1 MSPRITVAAY
11 GDSLVEG
18 WGLSPSDALPAQLE
32 AALIRAGKNARVLN
46 FGVAGETAPEGLL
59 RLPEVLAA
67 RPQAAVLEFG
77 ANDCYQG
84 VPVEET
90 EKALSDM
97 IHGLLGAGVAV
108 LVAGWRTS
116 EDLFSRYADDPI
128 LAGMVPLAPPL
139 FNADYVQ
146 RFNEIHATLAQRHGL
161 PLIKHILD
169 PLGEP
174 LPGQASHFQADGVHP
189 SATGARILAEALAK
203 ALLPMLVEPTAAP
216 KP

>member
-1 MSPRITVAAY
+1 MSPARITIAAY

-18 WGLSPSDALPAQLE
+18 WGLSPSDGLPAQLE
-32 AALIRAGKNARVLN
+32 AELIRAGKNARVLN

-67 RPQAAVLEFG
+67 QPQAAILEFG

-97 IHGLLGAGVAV
+97 VHGLLGAGVAV
-108 LVAGWRTS
+108 LVAGWRTRD
-116 EDLFSRYADDPI
+116 DLFSRYADDPV
-128 LAGMVPLAPPL
+128 LAGMIPLAPPL
-139 FNADYVQ
+139 FNADYVK
-146 RFNEIHATLAQRHGL
+146 RFNEIHPALALRFGL
-161 PLIKHILD
+161 PVIAHILD

-189 SATGARILAEALAK
+189 SATGARILAGALAQ
-203 ALLPMLVEPTAAP
+203 ALLPLLP
-216 KP
+216 

>member
-1 MSPRITVAAY
+1 MSPERITIAAY

-18 WGLSPSDALPAQLE
+18 WGLNPSDGLPAQLE

-59 RLPEVLAA
+59 RLPEVLEAK
-67 RPQAAVLEFG
+67 PQAAILEFG

-97 IHGLLGAGVAV
+97 VHGLLGAGVSV
-108 LVAGWRTS
+108 FIAGWRTR
-116 EDLFSRYADDPI
+116 EDLFSRYADDPM
-128 LAGMVPLAPPL
+128 LAGMIPLAPPL
-139 FNADYVQ
+139 FNADYVK
-146 RFNEIHATLAQRHGL
+146 RFNQLHQALAERHGL
-161 PLIKHILD
+161 PLMAHILD

-189 SATGARILAEALAK
+189 SATGARILAEALAQ
-203 ALLPMLVEPTAAP
+203 ALLPLLP
-216 KP
+216 

>member
-1 MSPRITVAAY
+1 MSPERITIAAY

-18 WGLSPSDALPAQLE
+18 WGLNPSDALPAQLE
-32 AALIRAGKNARVLN
+32 AALIHAGKNARVLN

-59 RLPEVLAA
+59 RLPEVLEAK
-67 RPQAAVLEFG
+67 PQAAVLEFG

-97 IHGLLGAGVAV
+97 VHGLLGAGVAV
-108 LVAGWRTS
+108 LLAGWRTR
-116 EDLFSRYADDPI
+116 EDLFSQYADDPM
-128 LAGMVPLAPPL
+128 LAGMIPMAPPL
-139 FNADYVQ
+139 FNADYVK
-146 RFNEIHATLAQRHGL
+146 RFNQLHQALAERFGL
-161 PLIKHILD
+161 PLIGHILD

-189 SATGARILAEALAK
+189 SATGARILAEALAQ
-203 ALLPMLVEPTAAP
+203 ALLPLLP
-216 KP
+216 

>member
-84 VPVEET
+84 VSVEET

-128 LAGMVPLAPPL
+128 LAGMIPLAPPL

-189 SATGARILAEALAK
+189 SATGARILAEVLAK

-216 KP
+216 QP

>member
-1 MSPRITVAAY
+1 MSPERITIAAY

-18 WGLSPSDALPAQLE
+18 WGLNPSDALPAQLE
-32 AALIRAGKNARVLN
+32 AALIRAGQNVRVLN
-46 FGVAGETAPEGLL
+46 FGVTGDTAPEGLL

-67 RPQAAVLEFG
+67 RPQAAILEFG

-97 IHGLLGAGVAV
+97 VHGLLGAGVAV
-108 LVAGWRTS
+108 LIAGWRTR
-116 EDLFSRYADDPI
+116 EDLFSQYADDPM
-128 LAGMVPLAPPL
+128 LAGMLPMAPPL
-139 FNADYVQ
+139 FNADYVK
-146 RFNEIHATLAQRHGL
+146 RFNEIHAALAQRHGL
-161 PLIKHILD
+161 PLMAHILD

-189 SATGARILAEALAK
+189 SATGARILAEVLAQT
-203 ALLPMLVEPTAAP
+203 LLPLLP
-216 KP
+216 